1 MRAVI
6 LAGHGSLRRDSG
18 AAMIRLA
25 ARAREAG
32 VAPLVAAGFLN
43 YSRPTLAEALARCM
57 ARGAT
62 EAVLVPYL
70 LVPGHFA
77 RVALPRAL
85 TALRDAFPALS
96 LTLADCLGEH
106 PVLAELVIKRAEEAQ
121 GVRRQAS
128 GESSE
133 GIDQHLPTLEEA
145 QGVRRQASGESS
157 EGIDQHLP
165 TLEEAQ
171 GVRRQASGE
180 SSEGID
186 QHLPTL
192 DEMPPSHASGLTPHA
207 LLLMAHGSPDE
218 SANAP
223 IARVAERVRA
233 SGRFAAV
240 RVAFLD
246 LNAPAISVAL
256 DELATSSERI
266 IALPY
271 FLQLGGHVAEDLP
284 ALIAQ
289 ARLRHPAVAIDLAPH
304 LGYDPLLAQVV
315 ADRAQEAV
323 QHRDAE
329 AHRGQ

>member
-43 YSRPTLAEALARCM
+43 YSRPTLAEALARCV

-85 TALRDAFPALS
+85 AALRDAFPALS
-96 LTLADCLGEH
+96 LALADCLGDH
-106 PVLAELVIKRAEEAQ
+106 PAIAELVLKRAKQNTDRRPLAAEGALQAQ
-121 GVRRQAS
+121 HS
-128 GESSE
+128 LKSSSF
-133 GIDQHLPTLEEA
+133 IPHP
-145 QGVRRQASGESS
+145 SS
-157 EGIDQHLP
+157 
-165 TLEEAQ
+165 
-171 GVRRQASGE
+171 
-180 SSEGID
+180 
-186 QHLPTL
+186 
-192 DEMPPSHASGLTPHA
+192 
-207 LLLMAHGSPDE
+207 LLLMAHGSPDPA
-218 SANAP
+218 ANAP

-246 LNAPAISVAL
+246 LNAPAIPDAL
-256 DELATSSERI
+256 DELAASSGRI
-266 IALPY
+266 VALPY

-284 ALIAQ
+284 TLIAQ
-289 ARLRHPAVAIDLAPH
+289 SRQRHPAVAIDLAPH

-315 ADRAQEAV
+315 ADRAQDAV
-323 QHRDAE
+323 LSPTSSPTRPRRQPS
-329 AHRGQ
+329 